1 MKNIWLF
8 GYGSLIWNPDITYID
23 SSIARLNGHVRRFW
37 QGSHDHRGTPQ
48 KPGRVVTLV
57 PCKKGHCDGL
67 AYLVSQEN
75 ANSVFQKLDYREKN
89 GYEKLSINLELS
101 NNTSPIAV
109 TYVAKENNHAFL
121 GSAPM
126 QSIASQIISSSGPS
140 GENKD
145 YLFELATALRNH
157 NFIDD
162 HIFEL
167 ESLVKK
173 LERAP

>member
-1 MKNIWLF
+1 MDMLEDF
-8 GYGSLIWNPDITYID
+8 GKGPMIIV
-23 SSIARLNGHVRRFW
+23 AH
-37 QGSHDHRGTPQ
+37 QK

-57 PCKKGHCDGL
+57 PCKKGHCDGV
-67 AYLVSQEN
+67 AYLVSQKN
-75 ANSVFQKLDYREKN
+75 ANSVLQQLDYREKN
-89 GYEKLSINLELS
+89 GYEKLSINLEIS
-101 NNTSPIAV
+101 NNTSQIAV

-145 YLFELATALRNH
+145 YLFELATALRNY
-157 NFIDD
+157 NFIDE

-167 ESLVKK
+167 ESLVKN